1 MKNLPICP
9 FNQRRLHYQ
18 LHFILSA
25 EKYDILFSSNK
36 LIFFFLSEQVST
48 RFLMWTKHK
57 PVKDKSLISGVAQ
70 LNLFNEL
77 VSQACL
83 QWHTPPT
90 QLNSWNDQLLK
101 KE

>member
-1 MKNLPICP
+1 
-9 FNQRRLHYQ
+9 
-18 LHFILSA
+18 
-25 EKYDILFSSNK
+25 
-36 LIFFFLSEQVST
+36 
-48 RFLMWTKHK
+48 MWTKHK

-101 KE
+101 KRIA